1 MNRANNTGSGFV
13 RSQKFIDSYR
23 MIGGALLDYERAYSG
38 FGSVLE
44 LSHFSTPFPIPI
56 DLGSFFKKS
65 RYSFEAGVSF
75 VPVEILESYLED
87 ILDLQT
93 KDEDLYVVNPRS
105 FSWSSLIAIAGM
117 GIAISIGLFAAS
129 KGFSLF
135 SSFAITLIL
144 ALPFGVL
151 WHFSP
156 RDFVSRRMRF
166 AKLLQNEITR
176 RRGGGTYLSMP
187 LRSLSAGRGLG
198 KPSAGPA
205 RNIIN

>member
-1 MNRANNTGSGFV
+1 
-13 RSQKFIDSYR
+13 

-38 FGSVLE
+38 FSSVLE

-87 ILDLQT
+87 LLDLQS
-93 KDEDLYVVNPRS
+93 KDEDLYISHPQN
-105 FSWSSLIAIAGM
+105 FSWSSLIAVVGM
-117 GIAISIGLFAAS
+117 GIAMSIGLFAAS
-129 KGFSLF
+129 KGLSLL
-135 SSFAITLIL
+135 SSFAITFIL

-156 RDFVSRRMRF
+156 RDFASRRMKF
-166 AKLLQNEITR
+166 AKLLQNEILR

-187 LRSLSAGRGLG
+187 LRLLSSGRGMG

-205 RNIIN
+205 RDILN

>member
-38 FGSVLE
+38 FNSVLE
-44 LSHFSTPFPIPI
+44 LSHFSTPFPIPL

-87 ILDLQT
+87 LLDLQAR
-93 KDEDLYVVNPRS
+93 DEDLYIARARK
-105 FSWSSLIAIAGM
+105 FSWSAPTALV
-117 GIAISIGLFAAS
+117 GIGLAMATGLFAAT
-129 KGFSLF
+129 KGFSLM
-135 SSFAITLIL
+135 SSFAVTTIL
-144 ALPFGVL
+144 ALPFGIL

-156 RDFVSRRMRF
+156 RDFISRRLRF
-166 AKLLQNEITR
+166 AKLLQNEVNR
-176 RRGGGTYLSMP
+176 RRGGGPYVTTP
-187 LRSLSAGRGLG
+187 LRSLAGGRMMT

-205 RNIIN
+205 RNMLN